1 MVQGAEKHP
10 ILSLFHIKS
19 KLSQDIFISSFTE
32 KEMCQQS
39 LFRQT
44 DFEEYQRIYY
54 KALPNHVAGLSPD
67 MHTQVFIN
75 SEDIKPFEASYNF

>member
-44 DFEEYQRIYY
+44 DFEEYQQIYY

-67 MHTQVFIN
+67 IHTQVFIN